1 MHTYKAILFDLDGT
15 LLDTLEDLA
24 VSMNSVLVR
33 HNYPIHAKDAY
44 RYFVGDGIEKLV
56 QRVLPLN
63 QRKKEIITACVA
75 EMRETYDKR
84 WAETTQLYSGIADL
98 LTGLTGEKARLA
110 ILSNKPD
117 DFTKIM
123 VDHYLSNWIFEIVMG
138 ATADRPKK
146 PDPYGAIKISTKM
159 NLPPSRFLYI
169 GDTNTDMQTA
179 TKAGMLAI
187 GAGWGFRTPEELINS
202 GAQVVMNKPG
212 DLLTLFKKG

>member
-1 MHTYKAILFDLDGT
+1 MHKYKAIVFDLDGT

-33 HNYPIHAKDAY
+33 NNYPIHGKDAY

-56 QRVLPLN
+56 QRVLPPN
-63 QRKKEIITACVA
+63 QRKKKIIAACVA
-75 EMRETYDKR
+75 EMHETYDKR

-98 LTGLTGEKARLA
+98 LTGLTREKVRLA

-123 VDHYLSNWIFEIVMG
+123 VDHYLSHWTFEIVMG
-138 ATADRPKK
+138 ATADHPKK
-146 PDPYGAIKISTKM
+146 PDPYGAIKIATKM
-159 NLPPSRFLYI
+159 NLSPSCFLYI
-169 GDTNTDMQTA
+169 GDTNTDMHTA
-179 TKAGMLAI
+179 TKAGMHAI
-187 GAGWGFRTPEELINS
+187 GAGWGFRTPEELMNS
-202 GAQVVMNKPG
+202 GAQIVINKPG